1 MSPFQAT
8 KHPTP
13 HVGARSKR
21 VAGHTLI
28 CVGILAF
35 ALTLEPTRAYGESP
49 MGEFIA
55 VTRPSS
61 GVVAS
66 QPLAVQQTVFEDGV
80 SSKIQPHTS
89 GPLTARSARNLFSG
103 FAVALERVREIP
115 SCGALFETF
124 TASGVEKMAHT
135 FYVAPNV
142 VEDREFCVGG
152 VTAFTQVGSR
162 VTRLCPAFGDVDRQ
176 TAALLLIHE
185 ALHSAGMREYP
196 STAGALTP
204 SEINRLVKTA
214 CDL

>member
-1 MSPFQAT
+1 MNPVQAT

-13 HVGARSKR
+13 NVGAKTKR
-21 VAGHTLI
+21 GAGHTLI
-28 CVGILAF
+28 CVVILAF
-35 ALTLEPTRAYGESP
+35 ALTMEPTRACGEGP
-49 MGEFIA
+49 VGEFIA
-55 VTRPSS
+55 LTRPSN
-61 GVVAS
+61 GEVVS

-124 TASGVEKMAHT
+124 TVSGVEMMAHT

-152 VTAFTQVGSR
+152 VTAFTQLGGR
-162 VTRLCPAFGDVDRQ
+162 VTRLCPSFGDVDRQ

-185 ALHSAGMREYP
+185 ALHSAGMPESP
-196 STAGALTP
+196 STAGAFTP
-204 SEINRLVKTA
+204 NEINRLVKSA
-214 CDL
+214 CGI